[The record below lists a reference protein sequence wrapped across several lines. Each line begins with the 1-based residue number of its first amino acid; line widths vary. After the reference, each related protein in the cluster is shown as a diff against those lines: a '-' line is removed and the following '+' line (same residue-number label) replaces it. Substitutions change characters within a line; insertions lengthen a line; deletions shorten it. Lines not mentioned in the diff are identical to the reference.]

1 MVSWFRSI
9 IYKIKILRIKIWQ
22 RLYPY
27 CLGLILFLPISA
39 MAQNQKAT
47 QLGLVAELVHLN
59 HQTTQMA
66 LMILNDSNLNAK
78 VKLEFSQEYLS
89 IKTISDQIILQFIAD
104 FNQNGKTKEFDKIDK
119 LLTQKSIEEVKETDL
134 NGKASNYLKALI
146 QYSEY
151 SKQLKDYQ
159 QYENI
164 ATEVAIL
171 MDNPNLVLNKASNA
185 IDLIAN
191 KYMEAGKNKK
201 LNENE
206 LSKLLWALQLE
217 PIAALLNE

>member
-27 CLGLILFLPISA
+27 CLGLIIFLPISA

>member
-1 MVSWFRSI
+1 
-9 IYKIKILRIKIWQ
+9 
-22 RLYPY
+22 
-27 CLGLILFLPISA
+27 

>member
-1 MVSWFRSI
+1 MVSWYRSI

-22 RLYPY
+22 KLYPY
-27 CLGLILFLPISA
+27 CLCFILFLPTSA
-39 MAQNQKAT
+39 IAQNQKAT

-104 FNQNGKTKEFDKIDK
+104 FNQNGKAKEFDKIDK

-151 SKQLKDYQ
+151 SKQLNDYQ
-159 QYENI
+159 QYANI

-191 KYMEAGKNKK
+191 KYMKAGKNKK